1 MPLLERAPRDPVW
14 SHALTAP
21 LARRVPQ
28 GQRAMVLA
36 LIKAFHTVAFFSIA
50 GLILLF
56 TWDGLRGRR
65 SRRATV
71 AGMVAV
77 AESAIYG
84 SNNLVCPLTP
94 LAEEL
99 GAASGSVTDIYLPDW
114 LSRRVPLFGGGTLLV
129 GLVAHGRLRMTRRT
143 PTTVTSGEARP
154 RESKPSRT
162 LAGCWR
168 TLSDDEPE
176 GRHSPTLTEV
186 RGLPSA
192 ID

>member
-1 MPLLERAPRDPVW
+1 MDRLARMPLLERAPRDPVW
-14 SHALTAP
+14 SHVLTAP

-28 GQRAMVLA
+28 GQRATVLA

-56 TWDGLRGRR
+56 TWDGFRGRR
-65 SRRATV
+65 GRRATV
-71 AGMVAV
+71 AGLVA
-77 AESAIYG
+77 ATESAIYG

-129 GLVAHGRLRMTRRT
+129 GLVVHGRLWVTRRT
-143 PTTVTSGEARP
+143 RTT
-154 RESKPSRT
+154 
-162 LAGCWR
+162 
-168 TLSDDEPE
+168 
-176 GRHSPTLTEV
+176 
-186 RGLPSA
+186 
-192 ID
+192 